1 MVFILN
7 TGGNIQMKIK
17 DENRLW
23 DMYLIYVEEITEA
36 IELTGHVVKVATFPE
51 WLKANGKYE
60 IVLKEF
66 KGVK

>member
-1 MVFILN
+1 
-7 TGGNIQMKIK
+7 MKIK